1 MPSDEKS
8 PPMSTTS
15 RARFALLLLVSFGPA
30 IVGCGGGA
38 SGPAKTKVA
47 FVSNN
52 AHEFWTYAE
61 RGCAKG
67 AREFG
72 VEVLFRSPPQGSAA
86 EQQRIVEDMVVKGV
100 AGIAVSPNDAQNQ
113 VDFFNKIA
121 EQVPLITQDSDLPA
135 GSKRRCYLG
144 TDNYGAGKAAGA
156 MVKEALPDGGQVLI
170 LVGSLDAQNAQE
182 RRQGVLDE
190 LAGTQNA
197 AGPKLGDKYE
207 LLTTYT
213 DNTDQ
218 AVCKT
223 KVDEFLVGY
232 SGDPAKLAIVG
243 LWAYNPPAALEA
255 VRNAKL
261 TGKIKIVGFDEH
273 EQTLAGIE
281 EGVIHGTVVQQP
293 FEFGYQAVR
302 ILAGLAKGDNSVLPK
317 DGVLPIP
324 FRVIKKADVRSFQE
338 ELKKLLEQP
347 AA

>member
-1 MPSDEKS
+1 ML
-8 PPMSTTS
+8 
-15 RARFALLLLVSFGPA
+15 ARILSAAIIVSLSA
-30 IVGCGGGA
+30 VVGCSASHSTGGG
-38 SGPAKTKVA
+38 KTKVA

-61 RGCAKG
+61 RGCQKG
-67 AREFG
+67 AKEFG

-86 EQQRIVEDMVVKGV
+86 EQQRIVEDMIVKGV
-100 AGIAVSPNDAQNQ
+100 AGIAVSPNDAANQ
-113 VDFFNKIA
+113 FDFFNKIA

-144 TDNYGAGKAAGA
+144 TDNYGAGKAAGKL
-156 MVKEALPDGGQVLI
+156 VKEALPDGGQVLI

-190 LAGTQNA
+190 LAGAKDA
-197 AGPKLGDKYE
+197 AGPKLGDKFE
-207 LLTTYT
+207 LLATYT

-218 AVCKT
+218 SVCKA
-223 KVDEFLVGY
+223 KVDAFLV
-232 SGDPAKLAIVG
+232 SHAGDPAKLAIVG

-261 TGKIKIVGFDEH
+261 AGKVKIIGFDEH
-273 EQTLAGIE
+273 EQTLAGID
-281 EGVIHGTVVQQP
+281 EGLVYGTVVQQP

-302 ILAGLAKGDNSVLPK
+302 ILAGLAKKDESVLPK
-317 DGVLPIP
+317 DGVLAIP
-324 FRVIKKADVRSFQE
+324 FRVIKKAEVRSFQE
-338 ELKKLLEQP
+338 ELKKLLAPP